1 MSGRRVASIS
11 QLASLDTLFSNVFYP
26 LFVAKNGL
34 VEGEKR
40 QTSVI
45 RCGRNYTT
53 TLLKRLQNE
62 PQGQKLYKQI
72 TSVSTTTRNLQ
83 HFDIAIKQKIA
94 AILHDMIRMSMK
106 NLQERF
112 NSRRLADVNFK
123 RQ

>member
-11 QLASLDTLFSNVFYP
+11 QLASLDTLFSNVFYS

-72 TSVSTTTRNLQ
+72 TSVSTATRNLQ